1 MKLLPSTKL
10 NSAQANDTM
19 KKFQTASGAPPVL
32 HRNSANLMQSM
43 LNEVKANITI
53 LPELQGLIPPLQNA
67 EYEQLAANIRKDGCR
82 EALLIW
88 QTTQGIIDGTDDAS
102 PVNVLIDGHN
112 RYSICTRDNIDFKV
126 ALREFP
132 TLQAVRDFMIDNQLG
147 RRNLTPEQM
156 SYLRGLKYRNERQ
169 TTGRPVQSETVANNE
184 GEKQAAGVPAE
195 RTRDKL
201 AKEFNVSPRT
211 ILRDRD
217 YSEGIDRLTPE
228 LKQQVLKGSE
238 KVPKEVV
245 REIGRN
251 HSPDAPPLSLA
262 EINAI
267 SPIEPITQ
275 TDDTKPETPGVSG
288 LVAMIVQLANALN
301 PAQPE
306 FGANCDKLLA
316 LLKEAKKQT
325 K

>member
-1 MKLLPSTKL
+1 
-10 NSAQANDTM
+10 M
-19 KKFQTASGAPPVL
+19 KKFQTASGEPPVL
-32 HRNSANLMQSM
+32 HRNAANLMQSM
-43 LNEVKANITI
+43 LDEVKSNLTI
-53 LPELQGLIPPLQNA
+53 LPELQSLIPPLQNT
-67 EYEQLAANIRKDGCR
+67 EYEQLESNIRKDGCR

-88 QTTQGIIDGTDDAS
+88 QTTQGIIDGTADTA

-112 RYSICTRDNIDFKV
+112 RYSICTKNNIDFKV

-169 TTGRPVQSETVANNE
+169 TTGRPVQSESVV
-184 GEKQAAGVPAE
+184 GEKAKRHPEEKQAE

-228 LKQQVLKGSE
+228 LKQEVLKGSQ

-245 REIGRN
+245 REIGRRN
-251 HSPDAPPLSLA
+251 ETSAPAYRSDAPLLSLA

-267 SPIEPITQ
+267 SPVETAPE
-275 TDDTKPETPGVSG
+275 TDGSKPETPGVSG
-288 LVAMIVQLANALN
+288 LVVTIAQLANELD
-301 PAQPE
+301 PAHPE
-306 FGANCDKLLA
+306 FRANCDKLLA
-316 LLKEAKKQT
+316 LLKEAKRQFR
-325 K
+325 

>member
-1 MKLLPSTKL
+1 
-10 NSAQANDTM
+10 M

-32 HRNSANLMQSM
+32 HRNAANLMQSM
-43 LNEVKANITI
+43 LDEVKTNITI
-53 LPELQGLIPPLQNA
+53 LPELQSLIPPLQNA
-67 EYEQLAANIRKDGCR
+67 EYEQLESNIRKDGCR

-88 QTTQGIIDGTDDAS
+88 QTTQNIIDGTANTS

-112 RYSICTRDNIDFKV
+112 RYSICTKNNIDFKV

-169 TTGRPVQSETVANNE
+169 ATGRPVLNE
-184 GEKQAAGVPAE
+184 AVTGEKEEKQAAGVPGE

-228 LKQQVLKGSE
+228 LKQEVLKGSQ
-238 KVPKEVV
+238 KVSKEVV
-245 REIGRN
+245 REIGRTV
-251 HSPDAPPLSLA
+251 SPEAPPLSLA
-262 EINAI
+262 EINAL
-267 SPIEPITQ
+267 SPVEPTSE
-275 TDDTKPETPGVSG
+275 TDDTRPETPGVSG
-288 LVAMIVQLANALN
+288 LVATIVQLANALD

-306 FGANCDKLLA
+306 FGAKCDKLLA

>member
-1 MKLLPSTKL
+1 
-10 NSAQANDTM
+10 M

-32 HRNSANLMQSM
+32 HRNTANLMQSM
-43 LNEVKANITI
+43 LDEVKANITI
-53 LPELQGLIPPLQNA
+53 LPELQGLIPPLRNA
-67 EYEQLAANIRKDGCR
+67 EYDQLAANIRKDGCR

-88 QTTQGIIDGTDDAS
+88 QTRQGIIEETDDTS
-102 PVNVLIDGHN
+102 PVNILIDGHN
-112 RYSICTRDNIDFKV
+112 RYSICTKDNIDFKV
-126 ALREFP
+126 ALREFQ

-169 TTGRPVQSETVANNE
+169 TTGRPVQSESVVGE
-184 GEKQAAGVPAE
+184 EKQAE

-228 LKQQVLKGSE
+228 LKQDVLKGSQ

-245 REIGRN
+245 RAIGRTV
-251 HSPDAPPLSLA
+251 SPEAPPLSLVD
-262 EINAI
+262 INAL
-267 SPIEPITQ
+267 SPVEPTGRPTRSE
-275 TDDTKPETPGVSG
+275 TDDTKPQAPDVSG
-288 LVAMIVQLANALN
+288 LVATIVQLANELN

>member
-1 MKLLPSTKL
+1 
-10 NSAQANDTM
+10 M

-32 HRNSANLMQSM
+32 HRNAANLMQSM
-43 LNEVKANITI
+43 LDEVKTNITI
-53 LPELQGLIPPLQNA
+53 LPELEGLIPPLQNV

-88 QTTQGIIDGTDDAS
+88 QTTQGKIDGTDDTS

-112 RYSICTRDNIDFKV
+112 RYSICTKNNIDFKV

-169 TTGRPVQSETVANNE
+169 TTGRPVQNE
-184 GEKQAAGVPAE
+184 SVVGEKAKSRPEEKQAE

-228 LKQQVLKGSE
+228 LKHEVLKGSK

-245 REIGRN
+245 REIGRTV
-251 HSPDAPPLSLA
+251 SPEAPPLSLA
-262 EINAI
+262 EVNAI
-267 SPIEPITQ
+267 PIVQ
-275 TDDTKPETPGVSG
+275 VLPETDSVAPVPSGVPT
-288 LVAMIVQLANALN
+288 LVATIAQLANELN
-301 PAQPE
+301 PEEPE
-306 FGANCDKLLA
+306 FVANCDKLLA
-316 LLKEAKKQT
+316 LLKEVKRQT

>member
-1 MKLLPSTKL
+1 MRLLP
-10 NSAQANDTM
+10 NIRFDSAQANDTM

-32 HRNSANLMQSM
+32 HRNSANLMQNM
-43 LNEVKANITI
+43 LDEVKTNITI

-88 QTTQGIIDGTDDAS
+88 QTTQGTIDETDDTS

-112 RYSICTRDNIDFKV
+112 RYSICTKNNIDFKV

-169 TTGRPVQSETVANNE
+169 TTGRPVQSEAIADGKE
-184 GEKQAAGVPAE
+184 EKQAE

-228 LKQQVLKGSE
+228 LKQEVLKGSQ

-245 REIGRN
+245 REIGRTV
-251 HSPDAPPLSLA
+251 SPEAPPLSLA
-262 EINAI
+262 EINAL
-267 SPIEPITQ
+267 SPVEPTSE
-275 TDDTKPETPGVSG
+275 TDDTRPETPGVSG
-288 LVAMIVQLANALN
+288 LVATIVQLANALD

>member
-1 MKLLPSTKL
+1 
-10 NSAQANDTM
+10 M

-43 LNEVKANITI
+43 LDEVKTNITI
-53 LPELQGLIPPLQNA
+53 LPELQSLIPPLQNA
-67 EYEQLAANIRKDGCR
+67 EYDQLEANIRKDGCR

-88 QTTQGIIDGTDDAS
+88 QTTQQVIDGTDDTS

-112 RYSICTRDNIDFKV
+112 RYSVCTKNNIDFKV

-169 TTGRPVQSETVANNE
+169 TTGRPVQSESMV
-184 GEKQAAGVPAE
+184 GEKEEKQVVGTPTAGAPAE

-217 YSEGIDRLTPE
+217 YSEGIDRLTPD
-228 LKQQVLKGSE
+228 LKQEVLKGSQ

-245 REIGRN
+245 REIGRMV
-251 HSPDAPPLSLA
+251 SADASPLSLA
-262 EINAI
+262 DINAMSSAETI
-267 SPIEPITQ
+267 SNTDATEPGTL
-275 TDDTKPETPGVSG
+275 GVSS
-288 LVAMIVQLANALN
+288 LVTTIVQLAHELN
-301 PAQPE
+301 PAHPE
-306 FGANCDKLLA
+306 FGATCDKLLA
-316 LLKEAKKQT
+316 LLKEAKKRAGGT
-325 K
+325 PSK

>member
-1 MKLLPSTKL
+1 
-10 NSAQANDTM
+10 M
-19 KKFQTASGAPPVL
+19 KKFQTASGAAPVL

-43 LNEVKANITI
+43 LDEVKANITI
-53 LPELQGLIPPLQNA
+53 LPELQSLIPPLQNT

-88 QTTQGIIDGTDDAS
+88 QTTQETIDGTDDAS

-112 RYSICTRDNIDFKV
+112 RYSICTTNNIDFKV

-169 TTGRPVQSETVANNE
+169 TTGRPVQSESIVGE
-184 GEKQAAGVPAE
+184 EKQAE

-228 LKQQVLKGSE
+228 LKHEVLKGSK
-238 KVPKEVV
+238 KVSKEVV
-245 REIGRN
+245 REIGRTV
-251 HSPDAPPLSLA
+251 SPEAPPLSLA
-262 EINAI
+262 EVNAI
-267 SPIEPITQ
+267 PIVQVP
-275 TDDTKPETPGVSG
+275 PETDSVAPVPSGVPT
-288 LVAMIVQLANALN
+288 LVATIAQLANELN
-301 PAQPE
+301 PEEPE
-306 FGANCDKLLA
+306 FVANCDKLLA
-316 LLKEAKKQT
+316 LLNEVKRQT